1 MAKRKQ
7 LTFEELL
14 DRELGR
20 EGTEGRKA
28 FEMKARFFT
37 LSEMIKSARK
47 EAGMTQQQ
55 LADKIGSQKSY
66 ISKIENGDC
75 DLRYSTLIRIFE
87 DAFGKS
93 LNIVAE

>member
-20 EGTEGRKA
+20 EGTEGRQA
-28 FEMKARFFT
+28 FEMKARLFE

-66 ISKIENGDC
+66 ISRIENGDC